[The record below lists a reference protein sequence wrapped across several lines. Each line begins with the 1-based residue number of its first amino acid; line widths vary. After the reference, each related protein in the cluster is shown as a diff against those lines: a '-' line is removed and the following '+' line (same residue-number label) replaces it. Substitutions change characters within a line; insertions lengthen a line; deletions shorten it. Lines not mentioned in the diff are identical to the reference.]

1 MPDAMAEGGNIFLSQ
16 KCITCTVLRSIMTA
30 VLLYRRNSNSASI
43 SWRHRVFL
51 VRVLKIVS
59 RTARQCVTEKRIRV
73 SVLHEVSTVFLDSRF
88 PIPPIMVSSIINIS
102 TSAHYV

>member
-1 MPDAMAEGGNIFLSQ
+1 MRWLKGEISFCPKNVLR
-16 KCITCTVLRSIMTA
+16 VLRSIMTA

-73 SVLHEVSTVFLDSRF
+73 SVLHDDVSTVFLDSRF
-88 PIPPIMVSSIINIS
+88 PIPPLWYHQSS
-102 TSAHYV
+102 TLAQLHLK